1 MNSKKELSPSSNSN
15 SVEEINENVKHNNKI
30 DINVLKNLR
39 EKEGQDLQNNQKL
52 LREDK
57 KIHW

>member
-1 MNSKKELSPSSNSN
+1 MNSNKEISPPLNSN
-15 SVEEINENVKHNNKI
+15 SIEEINENVKHNNKI